1 MRTDEEMMWKTLSSE
16 YVLRDP
22 WMTVR
27 RDRMLL
33 PTGEILDPCWALEY
47 PEWVSVLAFAKDGR
61 MVFERQYRHG
71 LQIVEYEIPAGVV
84 EKGESPLEAAQRE
97 LAEETG
103 YGGGE
108 WEPWMQTCANP
119 SVMNNLTHVFIARQV
134 EPLTD
139 RHLDR
144 TEDIEVYLLT
154 EQEVFDLLCKD
165 SIKQSLMAAPLWK
178 YFATKR

>member
-1 MRTDEEMMWKTLSSE
+1 
-16 YVLRDP
+16 
-22 WMTVR
+22 
-27 RDRMLL
+27 
-33 PTGEILDPCWALEY
+33 
-47 PEWVSVLAFAKDGR
+47 
-61 MVFERQYRHG
+61 
-71 LQIVEYEIPAGVV
+71 
-84 EKGESPLEAAQRE
+84 
-97 LAEETG
+97 
-103 YGGGE
+103 
-108 WEPWMQTCANP
+108 
-119 SVMNNLTHVFIARQV
+119 MNNLTHVFIARQV